1 MPAKVMLKSELILFF
16 SHLLF
21 FYFHIKF
28 FGPLAVAGRGFKHFF
43 VIYYAGLL
51 SCLLHIVFCM
61 QLADGH
67 AQTHSPGG
75 AVDLMCASDGAVPPV
90 CSRSSLRLLCMRQ
103 PFKG

>member
-21 FYFHIKF
+21 FC
-28 FGPLAVAGRGFKHFF
+28 LAILSFLAHLQLPAVVFKHFF
-43 VIYYAGLL
+43 VIYYSGLL

-75 AVDLMCASDGAVPPV
+75 AVDLMCASDGAVTPGLQ
-90 CSRSSLRLLCMRQ
+90 SFLA
-103 PFKG
+103 

>member
-75 AVDLMCASDGAVPPV
+75 ACGFDVCIRRCCPPGLQ
-90 CSRSSLRLLCMRQ
+90 SFLA
-103 PFKG
+103 